1 MTLQELAERF
11 ITDERPDTL
20 LLDTAMALAQAIAAT
35 WFYAGYAKIVSAPV
49 TIDESTEISVSEWAV
64 IRPLFLLFIEREQAL
79 QLEASRGLGIDV
91 FGRSVAEVEGDI
103 KNAEIEMPGK
113 AFFREIVNL

>member
-1 MTLQELAERF
+1 MNLQDLAGRF

-20 LLDTAMALAQAIAAT
+20 LLDPALTLAQAIAAT
-35 WFYAGYAKIVSAPV
+35 WFYAGYAAIASAPA
-49 TIDESTEISVSEWAV
+49 TIDESTEISLSEWAI

-91 FGRSVAEVEGDI
+91 FGRSVAEVESDI
-103 KNAEIEMPGK
+103 KNAEVEMPGK
-113 AFFREIVNL
+113 AFSREIVNL